1 MKNNK
6 TGIHSIKKW
15 NSILEKVWL
24 AIAIVISILSII
36 IGFVDQWEGVMIYFL
51 LSGLAWGIF
60 LIRRGMR
67 IRLDKTTSTLKK

>member
-51 LSGLAWGIF
+51 LSGLAWGVF

-67 IRLDKTTSTLKK
+67 IRLDKTTSTLKN

>member
-6 TGIHSIKKW
+6 TGIHGIKKW

-24 AIAIVISILSII
+24 TIAIVISILSII
-36 IGFVDQWEGVMIYFL
+36 IGFVDQWNGVMIYFL
-51 LSGLAWGIF
+51 LSGLAWGVF

-67 IRLDKTTSTLKK
+67 IRLDKTTSTLKN